1 MYYEIFELVKN
12 AIKFQLLK
20 YAITRE
26 ISFDFFALKFE
37 KSEGLVQKVKGQVD
51 GHLIAIDKFQCL
63 DPWPVKRKRFFHF
76 YVQISLF
83 LIS

>member
-26 ISFDFFALKFE
+26 ISFFALKFE

-63 DPWPVKRKRFFHF
+63 DP
-76 YVQISLF
+76 
-83 LIS
+83 